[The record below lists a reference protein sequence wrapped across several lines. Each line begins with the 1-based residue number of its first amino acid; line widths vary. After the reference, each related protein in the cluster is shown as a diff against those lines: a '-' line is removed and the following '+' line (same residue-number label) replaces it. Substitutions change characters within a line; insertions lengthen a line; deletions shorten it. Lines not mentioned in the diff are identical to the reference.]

1 MPFLAGCK
9 NVSYS
14 SGMWEVQMQTQRK
27 SEAPPQSLGRQNGA
41 MAKCMACGVD
51 SLETNNFTFLDLS
64 LLTYKNGDNS
74 TNLPRLVWIKLTP
87 RKVFLQYLAHQM
99 YAVIFLFIINSVI
112 FITTVRTQF
121 QYNHL
126 WELTG
131 KQRSR
136 EGRGFAKVTWL
147 QGSPQLIL
155 LAHSDGS
162 ENTVE
167 GTMKKANQLPQNRQK
182 QRKGKMSFAEH
193 QPHARSH
200 VEHSSSMVGTD
211 VPILDMRKQS
221 FRLDNLAKVMGSRV
235 TCVQDYFF
243 WGCPAPGWREPW
255 TKL

>member
-1 MPFLAGCK
+1 MYSYFMPFLAGCK

-126 WELTG
+126 
-131 KQRSR
+131 
-136 EGRGFAKVTWL
+136 
-147 QGSPQLIL
+147 
-155 LAHSDGS
+155 
-162 ENTVE
+162 
-167 GTMKKANQLPQNRQK
+167 
-182 QRKGKMSFAEH
+182 
-193 QPHARSH
+193 
-200 VEHSSSMVGTD
+200 
-211 VPILDMRKQS
+211 
-221 FRLDNLAKVMGSRV
+221 
-235 TCVQDYFF
+235 
-243 WGCPAPGWREPW
+243 
-255 TKL
+255 